1 MQLQAAI
8 GFRREHPVEPGIV
21 HCVIDRVGK
30 TPVGL
35 GGSGVFG
42 DQRTDALDSNAPG
55 IPVSS
60 SS

>member
-1 MQLQAAI
+1 
-8 GFRREHPVEPGIV
+8 
-21 HCVIDRVGK
+21 VIDRVGK